1 MLRTILKAKIHRAKV
16 TLCDLNYEGSITI
29 DKELLKEA
37 DICEFE
43 QVQVLNISNGNRIIT
58 YAIEGDSG
66 VIGINGAA
74 ARLFQKDDLVIIC
87 SYAQVSQEE
96 LGSFEP
102 KILLVD
108 EDNRI
113 KSKDLALN

>member
-1 MLRTILKAKIHRAKV
+1 MLRTILRAKIHRARV

-29 DKELLKEA
+29 DRDLLKRA
-37 DICEFE
+37 DIKEFE

-87 SYAQVSQEE
+87 SYAQASEE
-96 LGSFEP
+96 EIESFQP
-102 KILLVD
+102 NILLVD
-108 EDNRI
+108 ENNRI
-113 KSKDLALN
+113 KSKNLALT

>member
-1 MLRTILKAKIHRAKV
+1 MLRTILRAKIHRAKV

-29 DKELLKEA
+29 DRDLLEKA
-37 DICEFE
+37 DIKEFE

-74 ARLFQKDDLVIIC
+74 ARLFH
-87 SYAQVSQEE
+87 
-96 LGSFEP
+96 
-102 KILLVD
+102 
-108 EDNRI
+108 
-113 KSKDLALN
+113 

>member
-1 MLRTILKAKIHRAKV
+1 
-16 TLCDLNYEGSITI
+16 LCDLNYEGSITI
-29 DKELLKEA
+29 DRDLLKRA
-37 DICEFE
+37 DIKEFE

-87 SYAQVSQEE
+87 SYAQASEE
-96 LGSFEP
+96 EIESFEP

-108 EDNRI
+108 ENNRI
-113 KSKDLALN
+113 KSKNLALT